1 MGSKKNIS
9 LIIGIAIPIFMIFL
23 IAVSI
28 YLPSLF
34 APMPRFNF
42 LYVTEDNYG
51 QNLQYLV
58 ENGTLVKRE
67 VKYPEHYTPRVARL
81 FVYDVSAN
89 EDKEVSFEEAQKL
102 KPDANA
108 KSPDGYEVVYGST
121 EYGVFPFFFSGGRDY
136 NAMYLK
142 GHNTSKKLDLQS
154 LSDDGRHYY
163 RNRRFLG
170 WIR

>member
-9 LIIGIAIPIFMIFL
+9 LIVGIAIPILMIVL

-34 APMPRFNF
+34 APAPQFNF
-42 LYVTEDNYG
+42 IYVTEDNYG
-51 QNLQYLV
+51 QNFQFAV
-58 ENGTLVKRE
+58 ENGVLVKRE
-67 VKYPEHYTPRVARL
+67 VKYPEHYTPKDARL
-81 FVYDVSAN
+81 FIHDVMKN
-89 EDKEVSFEEAQKL
+89 TDQEITFEDAQKL
-102 KPDANA
+102 KLDSLL
-108 KSPDGYEVVYGST
+108 KSPDGYEVVYGSSD
-121 EYGVFPFFFSGGRDY
+121 YGFFPFFYGGSDY

-154 LSDDGRHYY
+154 STDGRYYY

>member
-9 LIIGIAIPIFMIFL
+9 LLIGIAIPILMIVL
-23 IAVSI
+23 IALSI
-28 YLPSLF
+28 YLPSFF
-34 APMPRFNF
+34 APAPQFNF

-51 QNLQYLV
+51 QNFQFGV
-58 ENGTLVKRE
+58 ENGVLVKRE
-67 VKYPEHYTPRVARL
+67 VKYPEHYIPKESRL
-81 FVYDVSAN
+81 FIHDVIKN
-89 EDKEVSFEEAQKL
+89 TDREITFEDARKL
-102 KPDANA
+102 KLDSRL

-121 EYGVFPFFFSGGRDY
+121 DYGFFPFFYGGHDY

-142 GHNTSKKLDLQS
+142 GHNTSKKLDLQAS
-154 LSDDGRHYY
+154 TDGRYYY

>member
-1 MGSKKNIS
+1 MSSKKNIS
-9 LIIGIAIPIFMIFL
+9 LVVGIAIPIFMIVL

-34 APMPRFNF
+34 APTPQYNF
-42 LYVTEDNYG
+42 LYAIEDGYG
-51 QNLQYLV
+51 QYRQYGV
-58 ENGTLVKRE
+58 DNGTLVKYE
-67 VKYPEHYTPRVARL
+67 VKNPEYDTPRDAKL
-81 FVYDVSAN
+81 FIHNVSKNTDQA
-89 EDKEVSFEEAQKL
+89 VTFEEAQKL
-102 KPDANA
+102 KLDATV
-108 KSPDGYEVVYGST
+108 KSPDGYEVVYGSS
-121 EYGVFPFFFSGGRDY
+121 EYGFFPFFFSGGYDY

-154 LSDDGRHYY
+154 SNGGRHYY